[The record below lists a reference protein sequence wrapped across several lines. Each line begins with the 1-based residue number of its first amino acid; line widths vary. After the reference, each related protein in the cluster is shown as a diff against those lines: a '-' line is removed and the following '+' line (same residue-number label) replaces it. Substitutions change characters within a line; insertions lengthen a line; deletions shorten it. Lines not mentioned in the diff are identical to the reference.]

1 MSIKLI
7 SFPICPYVQRSVML
21 LEKLGRE
28 YEVEYIDLANPP
40 EWFLDISPL
49 GKVPVLQIDDTVLF
63 ESHVIL
69 EYLNEVAEV
78 NYHPADPLE
87 KARHRAMMEFGS
99 AMLGSQWMTMAA
111 KDEAGLAK
119 HLGALQ
125 DLMKTLESSI
135 EPAPFYAGEDLH
147 IIDFSFAPLL
157 QRLEIVKRHFE
168 PTLFDDFPKIEAWT
182 QAITELDVLKTSAVP
197 DLEERILQ
205 AMKNMDSYLL
215 ARAST

>member
-7 SFPICPYVQRSVML
+7 SFPICPFVQRSVML

-40 EWFLDISPL
+40 EWFLEISPL
-49 GKVPVLQIDDTVLF
+49 GKVPVLQVGDTVLF

-69 EYLNEVAEV
+69 EYLNEVADI
-78 NYHPADPLE
+78 NFHPADPLE

-111 KDEAGLAK
+111 KDEAGVGK
-119 HLGALQ
+119 HLSALTS
-125 DLMKTLESSI
+125 LMTTLESSI
-135 EPAPFYAGEDLH
+135 SPAPFYAGKELH

-157 QRLEIVKRHFE
+157 QRLEILKRHFE

-182 QAITELDVLKTSAVP
+182 QAIIDLDVLKASAVP
-197 DLEERILQ
+197 DLEERILKS
-205 AMKNMDSYLL
+205 MKDMGSYL
-215 ARAST
+215 AK

>member
-7 SFPICPYVQRSVML
+7 SFPICPFVQRSVML

-40 EWFLDISPL
+40 EWFLEISPL
-49 GKVPVLQIDDTVLF
+49 GKVPVLQVGDTVLF

-69 EYLNEVAEV
+69 EYLNEVADI
-78 NYHPADPLE
+78 NFHPADPLE

-111 KDEAGLAK
+111 KDEAGVGK
-119 HLGALQ
+119 HLSALTG
-125 DLMKTLESSI
+125 LMKTLESSI
-135 EPAPFYAGEDLH
+135 SPAPFYAGKDLH

-157 QRLEIVKRHFE
+157 QRLEILKRHFE

-182 QAITELDVLKTSAVP
+182 QAIIDLDVLKASAVP
-197 DLEERILQ
+197 DLEERILKS
-205 AMKNMDSYLL
+205 MKDMGSYL
-215 ARAST
+215 AK

>member
-7 SFPICPYVQRSVML
+7 SFSICPFVQRSVML
-21 LEKLGRE
+21 LEQLGHE

-40 EWFLDISPL
+40 EWFLEISPL
-49 GKVPVLQIDDTVLF
+49 GKVPVMQVGDTVLF

-69 EYLNEVAEV
+69 EYLNEVADV
-78 NYHPADPLE
+78 NFHPEDPLE

-111 KDEAGLAK
+111 KDEAGVAK
-119 HLGALQ
+119 HLSALTG
-125 DLMKTLESSI
+125 MMTTLESSI
-135 EPAPFYAGEDLH
+135 SPAPFYAGEALH

-157 QRLEIVKRHFE
+157 LRLDILKRHFE
-168 PTLFDDFPKIEAWT
+168 PALFDDFPKINTWT
-182 QAITELDVLKTSAVP
+182 QALLALDALKSSAVP

-205 AMKNMDSYLL
+205 KMRDMDSHLIEKNPV
-215 ARAST
+215 

>member
-49 GKVPVLQIDDTVLF
+49 GKVPVLQIDGTVLF

-87 KARHRAMMEFGS
+87 KAHHRAMMEFGS

-111 KDEAGLAK
+111 KDEAGVGK
-119 HLGALQ
+119 HLGALLG
-125 DLMKTLESSI
+125 LMKTLENSI
-135 EPAPFYAGEDLH
+135 DPSPFYAGAELH

-157 QRLEIVKRHFE
+157 QRLEILKRHFE
-168 PTLFDDFPKIEAWT
+168 PTLFDDFPKLEAWT
-182 QAITELDVLKTSAVP
+182 LAIIELDVLKKSAVP
-197 DLEERILQ
+197 DLEERILK
-205 AMKNMDSYLL
+205 AMKDMGSYI
-215 ARAST
+215 ANEA